1 MENLNLVSLPNF
13 VSVENLKKEE
23 VTSLIK
29 RAEYF
34 KKGGAVPDLTKP
46 VYVTNMFFEDSSRTH
61 TSFEMAER
69 KLGLT
74 VIPFDPAHSSVNKGE
89 TLYDTSLIMNA
100 LGVNLEVIRH
110 SQNEYYEDL
119 IHPKSYQHLNIG
131 VVNAGDGSGQ
141 HPSQCMLDM
150 MTIHEHFGHIKGL
163 KVAIVGD
170 ITNSRV
176 AKSNMELLTR
186 LGAKVY
192 FSGPDYW
199 YDHAYDKY
207 GEFKPID
214 ELVPEMDVMMLL
226 RVQHERHAGDPN
238 EKTFSAESY
247 HEKYGINQ
255 KRYDELKPDTIIM
268 HPGPINHGVE
278 LDGKLVEAP
287 KCMFFRQM
295 QNGVFMRMAMLEAVI
310 RGRKLGGLE

>member
-1 MENLNLVSLPNF
+1 MENLNLVNLPHF
-13 VSVENLKKEE
+13 VSVENLDSNE
-23 VTSLIK
+23 VEALIR

-34 KKGGAVPDLTKP
+34 KKGGATPRLTKP

-110 SQNEYYEDL
+110 SQNEYYNDL
-119 IHPKSYQHLNIG
+119 INLKEHQHLNIG
-131 VVNAGDGSGQ
+131 VINAGDGSGQ

-150 MTIHEHFGHIKGL
+150 MTIHEHFGHFKGL

-176 AKSNMELLTR
+176 AKSDMELLTR
-186 LGAKVY
+186 LGAEVY
-192 FSGPDYW
+192 FSGPSYW
-199 YDHAYDKY
+199 YDKEFDQYGKY
-207 GEFKPID
+207 EEID
-214 ELVPEMDVMMLL
+214 QLVSNMDVMMLL

-238 EKTFSAESY
+238 EKTFNAKAY

-255 KRYDELKPDTIIM
+255 QRYSALKPDTIIM
-268 HPGPINHGVE
+268 HPGPI
-278 LDGKLVEAP
+278 
-287 KCMFFRQM
+287 
-295 QNGVFMRMAMLEAVI
+295 
-310 RGRKLGGLE
+310 

>member
-1 MENLNLVSLPNF
+1 MKNLNLVSLPHF
-13 VSVENLKKEE
+13 VSVEDLTNEE
-23 VTSLIK
+23 VAALIK

-34 KKGGAVPDLTKP
+34 KQGGATPRLTKS

-89 TLYDTSLIMNA
+89 TLYDTSLVMNA
-100 LGVNLEVIRH
+100 LGVDLEVIRH
-110 SQNEYYEDL
+110 SQNEYYDDL
-119 IHPKSYQHLNIG
+119 INLKPHQNLNIG
-131 VVNAGDGSGQ
+131 VINAGDGSGQ

-150 MTIHEHFGHIKGL
+150 MTIHEHFGHFKGL

-176 AKSNMELLTR
+176 AKSDMELLTK

-199 YDHAYDKY
+199 YDREFDQYGKY
-207 GEFKPID
+207 EELD
-214 ELVPEMDVMMLL
+214 QLVPEMDVMMLL
-226 RVQHERHAGDPN
+226 RVQHERHLGDPN
-238 EKTFSAESY
+238 EKTFDAKAY
-247 HEKYGINQ
+247 HEKYGINHQ
-255 KRYDELKPDTIIM
+255 RYDQLKKDTIIM
-268 HPGPINHGVE
+268 HPGPINHDVE
-278 LDGKLVEAP
+278 LSGDLVESD
-287 KCMFFRQM
+287 KCMFVQQM
-295 QNGVFMRMAMLEAVI
+295 QNGVFMRMAMIEAVL
-310 RGRKLGGLE
+310 RGRKLGGLA